1 MTDSNRTERRLID
14 SIRKA
19 KQDGDTAAEP
29 AADGPPTR
37 TPAAA
42 APAAAAKRAPARRA
56 PARRAPVRRAAA
68 PASEAG
74 SQDSTAP
81 RYQSGRRVWPD

>member
-19 KQDGDTAAEP
+19 KQDGDTTAEP
-29 AADGPPTR
+29 AADSPPAGA
-37 TPAAA
+37 PAAA
-42 APAAAAKRAPARRA
+42 APAAAGKRAPARRA
-56 PARRAPVRRAAA
+56 PARRAPVRRPAAA
-68 PASEAG
+68 PEAG
-74 SQDSTAP
+74 SQDGSAP